1 MALSM
6 LYWFCGG
13 ESRHKDRGRRL
24 APGEVQM
31 NAVKVTIRYLDSKVV
46 HSRYG
51 YTRRLETVVRFVPE
65 DQLEEE

>member
-1 MALSM
+1 
-6 LYWFCGG
+6 
-13 ESRHKDRGRRL
+13 
-24 APGEVQM
+24 M

-65 DQLEEE
+65 DQLDEVIEQFWSNHEVVEVKFTR